1 MEPLRKDAVET
12 QRSALLRMKSYFNH
26 KLPHGV
32 LQDGRKTIA
41 FYMHHWTYFMNS

>member
-12 QRSALLRMKSYFNH
+12 QCSALLRMKSYFNH

-32 LQDGRKTIA
+32 LQADRKTIA
-41 FYMHHWTYFMNS
+41 FYMHHWTYFYE